1 MGRKKKTSEMLTDFE
16 LQIMTVIWKLR
27 SATVTDVV
35 EKLSGEDY
43 AYTTISTMMRL
54 LEQRGILSTVK
65 NGKTHIY
72 VPEITKA
79 DYEGKALNHVV
90 QNLFQDEPLH
100 LVRRLIDTKDL
111 SMAEL
116 DELKLLVE
124 KQLAEGGSK

>member
-72 VPEITKA
+72 VP
-79 DYEGKALNHVV
+79 
-90 QNLFQDEPLH
+90 
-100 LVRRLIDTKDL
+100 
-111 SMAEL
+111 
-116 DELKLLVE
+116 
-124 KQLAEGGSK
+124 